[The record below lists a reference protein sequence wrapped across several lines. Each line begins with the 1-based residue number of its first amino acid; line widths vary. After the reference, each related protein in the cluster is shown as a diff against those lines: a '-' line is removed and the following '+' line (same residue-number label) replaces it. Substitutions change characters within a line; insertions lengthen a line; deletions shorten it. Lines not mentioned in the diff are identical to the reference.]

1 MSALSTQ
8 RTSTKRMIGA
18 DRHDGTVANADRN
31 NDTDATE
38 SRAQHVLK
46 RVLARIDAPMI
57 DSAYQLSRTGTRPR
71 PERERWL
78 KPPGEECVDDAR
90 QRGRR

>member
-1 MSALSTQ
+1 
-8 RTSTKRMIGA
+8 MIGA
-18 DRHDGTVANADRN
+18 DRHDGTSADADLDDDT
-31 NDTDATE
+31 DTDATE
-38 SRAQHVLK
+38 SRTQHVLQWM
-46 RVLARIDAPMI
+46 LARIDAPMI

-78 KPPGEECVDDAR
+78 EPSGEECVDDTR